1 MEVVLLCGGE
11 GGCFIGWQFVV
22 VVQVWVC
29 CLFVGCI
36 VDYVGDG
43 FDGIGYF
50 DVVVVLVMDGYVFG
64 YYYVECGQV
73 GLLVKLQIIGI
84 GNSVFVELLY
94 YFVQVQ
100 CVCMMCCCQFFWF

>member
-1 MEVVLLCGGE
+1 M
-11 GGCFIGWQFVV
+11 
-22 VVQVWVC
+22 WVC

-64 YYYVECGQV
+64 YYYVECG
-73 GLLVKLQIIGI
+73 
-84 GNSVFVELLY
+84 
-94 YFVQVQ
+94 
-100 CVCMMCCCQFFWF
+100 